1 MKKYQI
7 IKTKQS
13 KSAYMYAVATKE
25 DIKNYY
31 KTHFLPLALSFS
43 NKKDLIYIIENN
55 ENYKHLKNNT
65 SYKTIFI
72 Y

>member
-7 IKTKQS
+7 VKNGR
-13 KSAYMYAVATKE
+13 MYAVATKE
-25 DIKNYY
+25 DIKEYY
-31 KTHFLPLALSFS
+31 KTHFLPLVLSFS